1 MNERIECHGEVIG
14 LVHGAARIRLERA
27 PSSCGGCSSR
37 STCASGQTP
46 SQEVL
51 IEMPQGTKIGDQ
63 VTVSMPSSSVALA
76 ALLGYLLPPVFLL
89 LGAITADSY
98 FGGDAAAVLG
108 AASGLLLG
116 LLVARIAAHF
126 TFGQGFSSAACDS
139 AAHLDLP
146 QASPYGEHQ

>member
-1 MNERIECHGEVIG
+1 MNERIECRGEVIG
-14 LVHGAARIRLERA
+14 LVHGSALIRLERA

-37 STCASGQTP
+37 STCSSGHAA

-51 IEMPQGTKIGDQ
+51 MEMPQGTKIGDQ

-89 LGAITADSY
+89 LGAIAADSC

-108 AASGLLLG
+108 AAGGLLLG

-139 AAHLDLP
+139 VPVLDLP
-146 QASPYGEHQ
+146 QASPYGEQQ